1 MHKYAQ
7 AITKPQLAFG
17 QGWGFFALR
26 KTMALTTLAVVNDML
41 GLLGER
47 RVNALDEHHPLIPD
61 AIAKLE
67 TAAAW
72 VQADMWWFNVEYPT
86 LTPQVGTGN
95 LLVPNDTAACDS
107 LTQYPRLAVRGNR
120 LYNMDDVT
128 DVFTSPIRVR
138 LHRIVPFDDCPLLAR
153 AYIAARAKL
162 DFQKDYDGDS
172 MKAQI
177 LAQEIK
183 ESYARLHAEH
193 IRNAKAN
200 ILHRPSVLGKLQAI
214 VGGRPNWQ
222 TSVVNRNI

>member
-1 MHKYAQ
+1 
-7 AITKPQLAFG
+7 
-17 QGWGFFALR
+17 
-26 KTMALTTLAVVNDML
+26 MALTTLDVVNDML

-47 RVNALDEHHPLIPD
+47 RVNDLMEPHPMIPN

-67 TAAAW
+67 TATAW

-86 LTPQVGTGN
+86 LTPQAGTGE

-107 LTQYPRLAVRGNR
+107 LTQSPRLAVRGNR
-120 LYNMDDVT
+120 LYNLDDVT
-128 DVFTSPIRVR
+128 DVFTAPIRVR

-183 ESYARLHAEH
+183 DSYARMHSEH

-200 ILHRPSVLGKLQAI
+200 ILHRPSVLVKLQAI

-222 TSVVNRNI
+222 TAVVNRNL

>member
-1 MHKYAQ
+1 
-7 AITKPQLAFG
+7 
-17 QGWGFFALR
+17 
-26 KTMALTTLAVVNDML
+26 MALTTLAVVNDML

-47 RVNALDEHHPLIPD
+47 RVNDLMEPHPMIPN
-61 AIAKLE
+61 ATAKLE
-67 TAAAW
+67 TATAW

-86 LTPQVGTGN
+86 LTPQAGTGE

-107 LTQYPRLAVRGNR
+107 LTQCPRLAVRGNR
-120 LYNMDDVT
+120 LYNLDAVT
-128 DVFTSPIRVR
+128 DVFTAPIRVR

-183 ESYARLHAEH
+183 DSYARMHSEH

-200 ILHRPSVLGKLQAI
+200 ILHRPSVLVKLQAI

-222 TSVVNRNI
+222 TSVVNRNL

>member
-1 MHKYAQ
+1 
-7 AITKPQLAFG
+7 
-17 QGWGFFALR
+17 
-26 KTMALTTLAVVNDML
+26 MALTTLDVVNDML

-47 RVNALDEHHPLIPD
+47 RVNAIDEPHPMIPN

-67 TAAAW
+67 TATAW

-86 LTPQVGTGN
+86 LTPQVGTGE

-107 LTQYPRLAVRGNR
+107 MTQYPRLAVRGNR
-120 LYNMDDVT
+120 LYNLDDVT
-128 DVFTSPIRVR
+128 DVFTDPIRVR
-138 LHRIVPFDDCPLLAR
+138 LHRIVPFDDCPILAR

-183 ESYARLHAEH
+183 DSYARMHSEH

-200 ILHRPSVLGKLQAI
+200 ILHRPSVLFKMQSI

-222 TSVVNRNI
+222 TASINRNL

>member
-107 LTQYPRLAVRGNR
+107 LTQYPRLTVRGNR

-183 ESYARLHAEH
+183 ESYARMHAEH

>member
-1 MHKYAQ
+1 
-7 AITKPQLAFG
+7 
-17 QGWGFFALR
+17 
-26 KTMALTTLAVVNDML
+26 MALTTLDVVNDML

-47 RVNALDEHHPLIPD
+47 RVNDLMEPHPMIPD
-61 AIAKLE
+61 ALAKID
-67 TAAAW
+67 AASAG
-72 VQADMWWFNVEYPT
+72 VQGDLWWFNVEYPT
-86 LTPQVGTGN
+86 LSPQAVTGH
-95 LLVPNDTAACDS
+95 LLVPNDTASCDS

-120 LYNMDDVT
+120 LYNLDDIT

-138 LHRIVPFDDCPLLAR
+138 LHRVLPFEDCPLLAR

-183 ESYARLHAEH
+183 ESYARMHAEH

-200 ILHRPSVLGKLQAI
+200 ILHRPSVLAKLQAI

-222 TSVVNRNI
+222 TAVVNRNI